1 MYLYDKIVIIKMVE
15 THKILYNVL
24 YLNHCL
30 HISAKYKKSCDE
42 YYQSGVNTSGV
53 MLIDLD
59 GAGDID
65 PVYVHCIMG
74 YEKDYEFFG
83 KTIVDHNFEENTT
96 LRGYMM
102 RDMRKLITYRY

>member
-1 MYLYDKIVIIKMVE
+1 
-15 THKILYNVL
+15 
-24 YLNHCL
+24 
-30 HISAKYKKSCDE
+30 
-42 YYQSGVNTSGV
+42 

-83 KTIVDHNFEENTT
+83 KTIVDHNFKENTT